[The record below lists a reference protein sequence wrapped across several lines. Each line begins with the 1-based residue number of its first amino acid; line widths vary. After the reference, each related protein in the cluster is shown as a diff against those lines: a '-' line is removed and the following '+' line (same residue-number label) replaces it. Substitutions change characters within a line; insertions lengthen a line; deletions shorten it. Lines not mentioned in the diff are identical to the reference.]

1 MVARV
6 TAGLAESDG
15 SRVYDSR
22 HLQADCQEP
31 GSALEPYAR
40 QSSMVYLYVCTA
52 LQCSVDWLMADDVH
66 LSREVEVKSYN
77 FRQFVLAY
85 GPAKCYTV

>member
-1 MVARV
+1 MADDVA
-6 TAGLAESDG
+6 
-15 SRVYDSR
+15 
-22 HLQADCQEP
+22 
-31 GSALEPYAR
+31 
-40 QSSMVYLYVCTA
+40 
-52 LQCSVDWLMADDVH
+52 VDWLMADDVAVDWLMADDVAVDWLMADDVD

>member
-40 QSSMVYLYVCTA
+40 QSSMVYVDVCTG
-52 LQCSVDWLMADDVH
+52 LQCSVDWLMADDVD
-66 LSREVEVKSYN
+66 LCREVEVKSYN